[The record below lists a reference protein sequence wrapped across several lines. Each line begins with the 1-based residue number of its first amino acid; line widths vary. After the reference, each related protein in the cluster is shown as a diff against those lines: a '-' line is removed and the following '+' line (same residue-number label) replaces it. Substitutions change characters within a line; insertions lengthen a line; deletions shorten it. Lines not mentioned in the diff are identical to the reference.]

1 MIART
6 PRRRSSAGAVAPV
19 GRPRPRPSAGIPE
32 ADRHAIQS
40 AIAEWDGRPT
50 APLSLSPTTDNEGSL
65 SKPRP
70 FGTPPVPAPAG
81 LALPTAA
88 RPSPAPTAL
97 PRRRP
102 HLGRHLRRAR
112 NFTGPLHTRPWRACF
127 LRLSRTST
135 SPRVTA
141 TTPEVTGTNPGRHAR
156 PVVDNFRPAFLFART
171 HRNSPRRHRVS
182 LADAQPPDPRVCMG
196 VFREDSGRPELQ
208 QRASFLRDRKPPA
221 PSQARLPRPVVTTS
235 GGPSF
240 LLTYCRQQRNGHRHA
255 RVGSAP
261 LKGNAPP
268 GHPSP
273 LCHRA
278 GLGPRTDQEARSA
291 NEPLGEI

>member
-1 MIART
+1 MIARRGPSNP

-70 FGTPPVPAPAG
+70 FGTPPVPPAG

-102 HLGRHLRRAR
+102 HLGHTDLFPPPALR
-112 NFTGPLHTRPWRACF
+112 
-127 LRLSRTST
+127 
-135 SPRVTA
+135 
-141 TTPEVTGTNPGRHAR
+141 E
-156 PVVDNFRPAFLFART
+156 
-171 HRNSPRRHRVS
+171 RRHRS
-182 LADAQPPDPRVCMG
+182 LARKLVAMRRG
-196 VFREDSGRPELQ
+196 AAIR
-208 QRASFLRDRKPPA
+208 LR
-221 PSQARLPRPVVTTS
+221 
-235 GGPSF
+235 
-240 LLTYCRQQRNGHRHA
+240 
-255 RVGSAP
+255 
-261 LKGNAPP
+261 
-268 GHPSP
+268 
-273 LCHRA
+273 
-278 GLGPRTDQEARSA
+278 
-291 NEPLGEI
+291 